1 MPTVAVNKVVIR
13 SILSLLLA
21 GLVFTAHAQTPFQRA
36 QENLRL
42 GQYGM
47 AASQFDKLA
56 TGTSPQAGEARYL
69 AAVARYRAGDYKA
82 AAKGLAAIERIA
94 PPPAYAPQVEEL
106 LGACLLH
113 ERKWQAGTRRLAT
126 LRTESAQ
133 QALYAL
139 LNGCPGDTLKHLAA
153 LFPDAKGL
161 QLRKEESM
169 PRKSEPASASA
180 PKDIQEV
187 RMAVVLPLTLPKSLA
202 GEFKPQT
209 GMAEFCAAARL
220 AEADARAAGDPI
232 HLYFYDTYRS
242 PDTLARLMAGK
253 DLEAMDL
260 LLGPVYAKETEL
272 LAAFAEQKKVP
283 MVNPL
288 TNRVHFDPKGH
299 FAYLAEPALN
309 DMAAAALALRNPG
322 SGKKVA
328 CIYGTSAQDSA
339 LAEAFQRQAKETG
352 CTMALFKKV
361 AKNSAANLTKF
372 ITEAG
377 LDSNSVLFVP
387 NSEPLVKAQ
396 LMSALEITRSPALTV
411 TYGSWIEESET
422 PLDRFERLRI
432 RFLYPDYAG
441 YGDTRLEKLRSRI
454 QQAYGLPATE
464 VGLKA
469 YDLVR
474 TLGHALAQAK
484 PENRPSFLKDYS
496 PLRSEF
502 SAGYD
507 YTQGQTNGRV
517 PIYHFFEGRLE
528 RE

>member
-1 MPTVAVNKVVIR
+1 M
-13 SILSLLLA
+13 LLLA
-21 GLVFTAHAQTPFQRA
+21 SACGAYAQTPFDRA
-36 QENLRL
+36 KENLRL
-42 GQYGM
+42 GQYGL

-56 TGTSPQAGEARYL
+56 SGSAPQAGEARYL
-69 AAVARYRAGDYKA
+69 AAVARYRAGEYTA
-82 AAKGLAAIERIA
+82 AAKGLLPIERIT
-94 PPPAYAPQVEEL
+94 PPPAYAPQAEEL

-113 ERKWQAGTRRLAT
+113 ERKWQAGTRRLAAQK
-126 LRTESAQ
+126 TESSQ
-133 QALYAL
+133 KALYAL
-139 LNGCPGDTLKHLAA
+139 LLGCPADTLKRLAA
-153 LFPDAKGL
+153 RYPDAVGL
-161 QLRKEESM
+161 QLRKEEAG
-169 PRKSEPASASA
+169 PKKIEPAPASA
-180 PKDIQEV
+180 PKDIEEV
-187 RMAVVLPLTLPKSLA
+187 RIALVLPLTLPKAL
-202 GEFKPQT
+202 GDEFKQQP

-220 AEADARAAGDPI
+220 AEADARSSGDPVR
-232 HLYFYDTYRS
+232 LYFYDTHRS
-242 PDTLARLMAGK
+242 ADTLARLMAGT
-253 DLEAMDL
+253 DLETMDL
-260 LLGPVYAKETEL
+260 LLGPVYAKETEA
-272 LAAFAEQKKVP
+272 LARFAEQKKVP
-283 MVNPL
+283 LVNPL
-288 TNRVHFDPKGH
+288 TNRIHFDAKGRY
-299 FAYLAEPALN
+299 AYLAEPALN

-322 SGKKVA
+322 GTKKVG

-352 CTMALFKKV
+352 CTMVLFKKV

-387 NSEPLVKAQ
+387 NAEPLVKAQ

-441 YGDTRLEKLRSRI
+441 YGDTRLEKLRTRI

-484 PENRPSFLKDYS
+484 PANRSSFLKDYS